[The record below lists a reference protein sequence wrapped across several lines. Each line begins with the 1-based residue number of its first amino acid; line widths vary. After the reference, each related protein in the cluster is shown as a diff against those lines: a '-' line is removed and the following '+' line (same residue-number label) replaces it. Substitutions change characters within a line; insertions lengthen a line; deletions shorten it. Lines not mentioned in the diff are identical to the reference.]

1 LIGMSV
7 STSIT
12 ITPINGVD
20 QRRAELAN
28 LMKRFAPEYGVHATA
43 IEALHLIRSDQP
55 TEALHVVHKPGLCVI
70 VQGRKEVTLSDERYV
85 YDPLNY
91 LVVSVTLPLAGQVI
105 EASPEQPYLCIRLD
119 IDPAQICQLIADA
132 SPIGVPSEIA
142 DRGLFLDRIDEPL
155 LDAMLRLLRLLDSPD
170 DIATLAP
177 LAQKEIFYRLLRGA
191 QGRRLH
197 EIAIPDTQTH
207 RISRAIE
214 WLNTHYAE
222 PLSIDSLAQM
232 INLSPSA
239 LHHRFKA
246 VTAMSPLQYQKQL
259 RLQEARRLL
268 LAENSDVSSIG
279 YKMGYESPSQFSRE
293 YSRLFGASPSKDVA
307 RLRAQAL
314 QASSA

>member
-1 LIGMSV
+1 MSV
-7 STSIT
+7 STSIH
-12 ITPINGVD
+12 IAPDDGVS
-20 QRRAELAN
+20 QRRAELAS
-28 LMKRFAPEYGVHATA
+28 LMKRFAPEFGVHPTA

-55 TEALHVVHKPGLCVI
+55 TEALHTVHKPGLCVI
-70 VQGRKEVTLSDERYV
+70 IEGRKEVRLADECYV

-105 EASPEQPYLCIRLD
+105 EASPERPYLCIRLD
-119 IDPAQICQLIADA
+119 IDPAQICRLIADA
-132 SPIGVPSEIA
+132 SPIGVPAERT
-142 DRGLFLDRIDEPL
+142 DRGLFLDRIDAPL

-177 LAQKEIFYRLLRGA
+177 LAQQEIFYRLLRGT
-191 QGRRLH
+191 QGQRLH

-214 WLNTHYAE
+214 WLNTHYAK

-279 YKMGYESPSQFSRE
+279 YKVGYESPSQFSRE
-293 YSRLFGASPSKDVA
+293 YSRLFGASPSKDIA

>member
-1 LIGMSV
+1 MSV
-7 STSIT
+7 SPMHSA
-12 ITPINGVD
+12 PDDGVN
-20 QRRAELAN
+20 QRRAELAE
-28 LMKRFAPEYGVHATA
+28 LMKRFAPQDGVYATA
-43 IEALHLIRSDQP
+43 IDTLNIVRCDQP
-55 TEALHVVHKPGLCVI
+55 TDALHVVHKPGLCVI
-70 VQGRKEVTLSDERYV
+70 VEGRKEVRLADERYV

-91 LVVSVTLPLAGQVI
+91 LVVSVTLPLAGQVV
-105 EASPEQPYLCIRLD
+105 EASPERPYLCVRLD
-119 IDPAQICQLIADA
+119 IDPAQICRLIADA
-132 SPIGVPSEIA
+132 SAIGVPPPKTG
-142 DRGLFLDRIDEPL
+142 RGLFLDRIDSPL
-155 LDAMLRLLRLLDSPD
+155 LDAVLRLLRLLDSPD

-177 LAQKEIFYRLLRGA
+177 LAQQEIFYRLLRGT
-191 QGRRLH
+191 QGQRLQ

-268 LAENSDVSSIG
+268 LADNSDVSSIG

-293 YSRLFGASPSKDVA
+293 YSRLFGASPSKDIA

-314 QASSA
+314 QVDSA

>member
-1 LIGMSV
+1 MSV
-7 STSIT
+7 STSIQVA
-12 ITPINGVD
+12 PDAGLS
-20 QRRAELAN
+20 QRRAELAD
-28 LMKRFAPEYGVHATA
+28 LIKRYAPENGVYPTA
-43 IEALHLIRSDQP
+43 IDALNLIRSDQP
-55 TEALHVVHKPGLCVI
+55 TDALPVVHKPGLCVI
-70 VQGRKEVTLSDERYV
+70 VEGRKEVRLADERYV

-105 EASPEQPYLCIRLD
+105 EASPERPYLCIRLD
-119 IDPAQICQLIADA
+119 IDPAQICNLIANT
-132 SPIGVPSEIA
+132 SPIGVPA
-142 DRGLFLDRIDEPL
+142 ARTARGLFLDRIDTPL
-155 LDAMLRLLRLLDSPD
+155 LDTVLRLLRLLDSPD

-177 LAQKEIFYRLLRGA
+177 LAQQEIFYRLLRGA
-191 QGRRLH
+191 QGQRLH

-293 YSRLFGASPSKDVA
+293 YSRLFGASPSKDIA
-307 RLRAQAL
+307 RLRALAL

>member
-1 LIGMSV
+1 MSV
-7 STSIT
+7 TSMHLA
-12 ITPINGVD
+12 PDDGVN
-20 QRRAELAN
+20 QRRAELAE
-28 LMKRFAPEYGVHATA
+28 LMKRFAPQNGIYPTA
-43 IEALHLIRSDQP
+43 IDTLNIIRSDQP
-55 TEALHVVHKPGLCVI
+55 TDALPVVHKPGLCVI
-70 VQGRKEVTLSDERYV
+70 VEGRKEVRLADEIYV
-85 YDPLNY
+85 YDPLHY

-105 EASPEQPYLCIRLD
+105 QASAERPYLCVRLD
-119 IDPAQICQLIADA
+119 IDPAQICRLIADTR
-132 SPIGVPSEIA
+132 PIGVAPPKTG
-142 DRGLFLDRIDEPL
+142 RGLFLDRIDSPL

-177 LAQKEIFYRLLRGA
+177 LAQQEIFYRLLKGS
-191 QGRRLH
+191 QGQRLH
-197 EIAIPDTQTH
+197 EIAIPDTQAH

-214 WLNTHYAE
+214 WLNSHYAE

-293 YSRLFGASPSKDVA
+293 YSRLFGASPSKDIA

-314 QASSA
+314 QADSA